1 MTISLVHL
9 HLLTNHIPVIGLPL
23 VAFVLFAALWMRN
36 SDVGKLGLLMLAG
49 IAVLTIIPYSTGDS
63 AAHAV
68 RDIAGVTR
76 ATVREHDDAA
86 GWAFYGSC
94 VIGAMGLWF
103 LWSYRRRE
111 LPRKIVGV
119 SLAAVLFV
127 SSVMARTAYLG
138 GMIRHTE
145 SHAAGADSSAVK

>member
-1 MTISLVHL
+1 MSLVHL

-49 IAVLTIIPYSTGDS
+49 IAVLSIIPYATGDS

-68 RDIAGVTR
+68 RNIEGVTR
-76 ATVREHDDAA
+76 AAVREHDDAA
-86 GWAFYGSC
+86 GWAFDASC
-94 VIGAMGLWF
+94 VIGVMGLWF
-103 LWSYRRRE
+103 LWTYRRRE
-111 LPRKIVGV
+111 LPRKLIGI

-127 SSVMARTAYLG
+127 SAIMARTAYLG

-145 SHAAGADSSAVK
+145 IHADSTGG